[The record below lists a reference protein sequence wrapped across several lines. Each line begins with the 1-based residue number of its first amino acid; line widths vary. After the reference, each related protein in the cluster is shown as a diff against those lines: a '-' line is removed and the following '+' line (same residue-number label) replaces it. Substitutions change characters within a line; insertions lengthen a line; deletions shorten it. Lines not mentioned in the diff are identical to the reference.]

1 MSLEEKNANLTGNEE
16 LLGAEND
23 EQSWFSFQNIFAT
36 LILNWQWFLLTMF
49 IFLCG
54 AFIYLRYTTP
64 TYSVSARVLI
74 KEDKNSRRSNT
85 NMLASMQ
92 DLGFMTNSVGLENEM
107 EILQSNLLLR
117 DAVMDMKLYVEYF
130 HKGYVKRGLVYGTQP
145 INVDLDSVSLNTLDQ
160 LLLDETHSMELSI
173 TRKNQDIIVT
183 GTLFNNGKS
192 SGSFT
197 KEIKKLPATCL
208 TEYGRLTFTKN
219 MVAKADSLEGT
230 WIVSIVP
237 PMSVARK
244 YLSAMSVAATS
255 KQTDIAEIT
264 LKDANYKRGIDFLRA
279 LVVCYNRQANADK
292 NEIAMLTEKFINE
305 RIEKINDELGSTESK
320 LQNYKK
326 ANELIDLQMDAAQS
340 LQMTNQYSTK
350 LNEATSQILLLDYL
364 REFVENPANQYNII
378 PSNVGLTDAASMA
391 LITNYNQCVQE
402 RNRFLQ
408 TLSSHAPQVQTLTAT
423 LDQLQSSIHSA
434 LTQARRTAEIQR
446 KSIQDEYSKYQGRI
460 GRSPEQERVL
470 TEIGRQQDVRSGLY
484 LMLLQKREENSIS
497 LAATVDKGKLIDN
510 PQFDGLVSPKRA
522 IILLAALV
530 LGFALPLCVLFLLS
544 FFRYR
549 IEGREDVMKLTT
561 LPIVADVPVASDS
574 VKTTA
579 GIVVQANKNNQIDE
593 IFRSLRTNIQF
604 MMKENEKVIL
614 FTSSTSGEGKTFL
627 AANLAVSF
635 ALLGKKVI
643 LCGLDIRK
651 PALGK
656 LFNLS
661 DRKIGATALL
671 VKNSVTLEDVRSQVC
686 ASGVNDNLDLL
697 LAGPTPPN
705 PTELLARQNLED
717 TIEILKQQ
725 YDYIILDTAPVG
737 LVSDTLQIAKF
748 TNVSCYV
755 CRADYTPKANIG
767 VVNGL
772 TKENKLPNTCII
784 LNGVDM
790 SKKKYGYYYGY
801 GKYGKY
807 GRYGYSRYGYGKY
820 GYGKYGYGNY
830 GNYGNYADSRYSN
843 KDDDSIKK

>member
-16 LLGAEND
+16 MLGAEND

-36 LILNWQWFLLTMF
+36 LVLNWQWFLLTMF

-74 KEDKNSRRSNT
+74 KEDKNSRRNST

-130 HKGYVKRGLVYGTQP
+130 KKGYVKKGLVYGTQP
-145 INVDLDSVSLNTLDQ
+145 INVDLDSVSLNKLDQ
-160 LLLDETHSMELSI
+160 LLLDETHSMELVM
-173 TRKNQDIIVT
+173 TRKNQTIIVT
-183 GTLFNNGKS
+183 GTLFKNGKS
-192 SGSFT
+192 TGSFT
-197 KEIKKLPATCL
+197 KEIKKLPAACVTD
-208 TEYGRLTFTKN
+208 YGTLTFTKN
-219 MVAKADSLEGT
+219 TVENVDSLDKT

-244 YLSAMSVAATS
+244 YLAAMSVAATS

-326 ANELIDLQMDAAQS
+326 ANELIDLQMDATQS

-350 LNEATSQILLLDYL
+350 LTEATSQIQLLDYL
-364 REFVENPANQYNII
+364 REYVDNPANQYSII
-378 PSNVGLTDAASMA
+378 PSNVGMTDGASMA

-402 RNRFLQ
+402 RNRLLQ
-408 TLSSHAPQVQTLTAT
+408 TASSHAPQVLTLTAT
-423 LDQLQSSIHSA
+423 LDQLQNSIHSA
-434 LTQARRTAEIQR
+434 LTQARRTAEIKR
-446 KSIQDEYSKYQGRI
+446 KSIQDEYTKYQSRI

-530 LGFALPLCVLFLLS
+530 LGFVLPLCVLFLLS

-604 MMKENEKVIL
+604 MMKEDEKVIL

-656 LFNLS
+656 LFNRS
-661 DRKIGATALL
+661 DRRIGATALL
-671 VKNSVTLEDVRSQVC
+671 VKNHVTAEDVRSQVC

-755 CRADYTPKANIG
+755 CRADYTPKANLG
-767 VVNGL
+767 VVNSL
-772 TKENKLPNTCII
+772 TNENKLPNTCII

>member
-23 EQSWFSFQNIFAT
+23 AQSWFSFQNIFAT

-117 DAVMDMKLYVEYF
+117 DAVMDMKLYAEYF
-130 HKGYVKRGLVYGTQP
+130 SKGYVKKNLVYGTQP
-145 INVDLDSVSLNTLDQ
+145 INVDMDRASLDTLDQ
-160 LLLDETHSMELSI
+160 MLLEETRSMELVM
-173 TRKNQDIIVT
+173 TRKNQNIEVS
-183 GTLFNNGKS
+183 GTLLKNGKS

-197 KEIKKLPATCL
+197 KVIKKLPAICQ
-208 TEYGRLTFTKN
+208 TEYGTLTFTKN
-219 MVAKADSLEGT
+219 TLVKEDSLEGT

-326 ANELIDLQMDAAQS
+326 ANELIDLQMDATQS

-350 LNEATSQILLLDYL
+350 LTEATSQIQLLDYL
-364 REFVENPANQYNII
+364 REFVENPANQYSII
-378 PSNVGLTDAASMA
+378 PSNVGMTDAASMA

-408 TLSSHAPQVQTLTAT
+408 TASSHAPQVQTLTAT
-423 LDQLQSSIHSA
+423 LDQLQTSIHSA
-434 LTQARRTAEIQR
+434 LTQARRTAEIKR
-446 KSIQDEYSKYQGRI
+446 KSIQDEYIKYQSRI

-510 PQFDGLVSPKRA
+510 PQYDGLVSPKRA

-705 PTELLARQNLED
+705 PTELLARKNLED

-748 TNVSCYV
+748 TSVSCYV

>member
-173 TRKNQDIIVT
+173 TRKNQNIIVT

-326 ANELIDLQMDAAQS
+326 ANELIDLQMDATQS

-350 LNEATSQILLLDYL
+350 LTEATSQIQLLDYL

-378 PSNVGLTDAASMA
+378 PSNVGMTDAASMA

-408 TLSSHAPQVQTLTAT
+408 TASSHAPQVQTLTAT
-423 LDQLQSSIHSA
+423 LDQLQTSIHSA
-434 LTQARRTAEIQR
+434 LTQARRTAEIKR
-446 KSIQDEYSKYQGRI
+446 KSIQDE
-460 GRSPEQERVL
+460 
-470 TEIGRQQDVRSGLY
+470 
-484 LMLLQKREENSIS
+484 
-497 LAATVDKGKLIDN
+497 
-510 PQFDGLVSPKRA
+510 
-522 IILLAALV
+522 
-530 LGFALPLCVLFLLS
+530 
-544 FFRYR
+544 
-549 IEGREDVMKLTT
+549 
-561 LPIVADVPVASDS
+561 
-574 VKTTA
+574 
-579 GIVVQANKNNQIDE
+579 
-593 IFRSLRTNIQF
+593 
-604 MMKENEKVIL
+604 
-614 FTSSTSGEGKTFL
+614 
-627 AANLAVSF
+627 
-635 ALLGKKVI
+635 
-643 LCGLDIRK
+643 
-651 PALGK
+651 
-656 LFNLS
+656 
-661 DRKIGATALL
+661 
-671 VKNSVTLEDVRSQVC
+671 
-686 ASGVNDNLDLL
+686 
-697 LAGPTPPN
+697 
-705 PTELLARQNLED
+705 
-717 TIEILKQQ
+717 
-725 YDYIILDTAPVG
+725 
-737 LVSDTLQIAKF
+737 
-748 TNVSCYV
+748 
-755 CRADYTPKANIG
+755 
-767 VVNGL
+767 
-772 TKENKLPNTCII
+772 
-784 LNGVDM
+784 
-790 SKKKYGYYYGY
+790 
-801 GKYGKY
+801 
-807 GRYGYSRYGYGKY
+807 
-820 GYGKYGYGNY
+820 
-830 GNYGNYADSRYSN
+830 
-843 KDDDSIKK
+843 

>member
-173 TRKNQDIIVT
+173 TRKDQDIIVT

-326 ANELIDLQMDAAQS
+326 ANELIDLQMDATQS

-350 LNEATSQILLLDYL
+350 LTEATSQIQLLDYL

-378 PSNVGLTDAASMA
+378 PSNVGMTDAASMA

-408 TLSSHAPQVQTLTAT
+408 TASSHAPQVQTLTAT
-423 LDQLQSSIHSA
+423 LDQLQTSIHSA
-434 LTQARRTAEIQR
+434 LTQARRTAEIKR
-446 KSIQDEYSKYQGRI
+446 KSIQDEYIKYQSRI

>member
-326 ANELIDLQMDAAQS
+326 ANELIDLQMDATQS

-350 LNEATSQILLLDYL
+350 LTEATSQIQLLDYL

-378 PSNVGLTDAASMA
+378 PSNVGMTDAASMA

-408 TLSSHAPQVQTLTAT
+408 TASSHAPQVQTLTAT
-423 LDQLQSSIHSA
+423 LDQLQTSIHSA
-434 LTQARRTAEIQR
+434 LTQARRTAEIKR
-446 KSIQDEYSKYQGRI
+446 KSIQDEYIKYQSRI

-510 PQFDGLVSPKRA
+510 PQYDGLVSPKRA

>member
-326 ANELIDLQMDAAQS
+326 ANELIDLQMDATQS

-350 LNEATSQILLLDYL
+350 LTEATSQIQLLDYL

-378 PSNVGLTDAASMA
+378 PSNVGMTDAASMA

-408 TLSSHAPQVQTLTAT
+408 TASSHAPQVQTLTAT
-423 LDQLQSSIHSA
+423 LDQLQTSIHSA
-434 LTQARRTAEIQR
+434 LTQARRTAEIKR
-446 KSIQDEYSKYQGRI
+446 KSIQDEYIKYQSRI

-549 IEGREDVMKLTT
+549 IEGREDVMKLTS

-671 VKNSVTLEDVRSQVC
+671 VKNSVTVEDVRSQVC

>member
-173 TRKNQDIIVT
+173 TRKDQDIIVT

-326 ANELIDLQMDAAQS
+326 ANELIDLQMDATQS

-350 LNEATSQILLLDYL
+350 LTEATSQIQLLDYL

-378 PSNVGLTDAASMA
+378 PSNVGMTDAASMA

-408 TLSSHAPQVQTLTAT
+408 TASSHAPQVQTLTAT
-423 LDQLQSSIHSA
+423 LDQLQTSIHSA
-434 LTQARRTAEIQR
+434 LTQARRTAEIKR
-446 KSIQDEYSKYQGRI
+446 KSIQDEYIKYQSRI

-671 VKNSVTLEDVRSQVC
+671 VKNTVTVEDVRSQVC

>member
-408 TLSSHAPQVQTLTAT
+408 TASSHAPQVQTLTAT

-510 PQFDGLVSPKRA
+510 PQYDGLVSPKRA

-549 IEGREDVMKLTT
+549 IEGREDVMKLTS

-671 VKNSVTLEDVRSQVC
+671 VKNRVTVEDVRSQVC

>member
-173 TRKNQDIIVT
+173 TRKDQDIIVT

-326 ANELIDLQMDAAQS
+326 ANELIDLQMDATQS

-350 LNEATSQILLLDYL
+350 LTEATSQIQLLDYL

-378 PSNVGLTDAASMA
+378 PSNVGMTDAASMA

-408 TLSSHAPQVQTLTAT
+408 TASSHAPQVQTLTAT
-423 LDQLQSSIHSA
+423 LDQLQTSIHSA
-434 LTQARRTAEIQR
+434 LTQARRTAEIKR
-446 KSIQDEYSKYQGRI
+446 KSIQDEYIKYQSRI

-549 IEGREDVMKLTT
+549 IEGREDVMKLTS

-671 VKNSVTLEDVRSQVC
+671 VKNSVTVEDVRSQVC

>member
-130 HKGYVKRGLVYGTQP
+130 KKGYVKKGLVYGTQP

-160 LLLDETHSMELSI
+160 LLLDETHTMELSM
-173 TRKNQDIIVT
+173 TRKDQNIKVT
-183 GTLFNNGKS
+183 GTLFKNGKS
-192 SGSFT
+192 TSTFT
-197 KEIKKLPATCL
+197 KEIKRLPATCV
-208 TEYGRLTFTKN
+208 TDYGTLTFTQN
-219 MVAKADSLEGT
+219 TIENADSLDKT

-244 YLSAMSVAATS
+244 YLAAMSVAATS

-326 ANELIDLQMDAAQS
+326 ANELIDLQMDATQS

-350 LNEATSQILLLDYL
+350 LTEATSQIQLLDYL
-364 REFVENPANQYNII
+364 REYVDNPANQYTII
-378 PSNVGLTDAASMA
+378 PSNVGMTDAASMA
-391 LITNYNQCVQE
+391 LITNYNQGVQE
-402 RNRFLQ
+402 RNRLLQ
-408 TLSSHAPQVQTLTAT
+408 TASSHAPQVLTLTAT
-423 LDQLQSSIHSA
+423 LDQLQNSIHSA
-434 LTQARRTAEIQR
+434 LTQARRTAEIKR
-446 KSIQDEYSKYQGRI
+446 KSIQDEYTKYQSRI

-510 PQFDGLVSPKRA
+510 PQYDGLVSPKRA

-530 LGFALPLCVLFLLS
+530 LGFVLPLCVLFLLS

-705 PTELLARQNLED
+705 PTELLARKNLED